1 MSGHPPHGHGDL
13 SDRPLPW
20 RVFGALHR
28 AMHGHR
34 QLMARKLAERDV
46 PPGQAL
52 CMRAVSH
59 HDGIT
64 QRDLAEML
72 GLSRPTVTV
81 MLQKLERAGLIERRA
96 DEADQRYTR
105 IYLTDVQ
112 GTKPQALTEENYRG
126 PTFAS
131 SDGKRFLVRG
141 PDEKT
146 SFYSFETRGLT
157 LIPAVKP
164 SDFVAGWTAAGT
176 GLYVQGPGIPAPID
190 RLDLATG
197 RRERWKEIVPSD
209 DAGVVRISSLVV
221 SPDGSFYA
229 YAYSRVLS
237 NLYLA
242 EGLK

>member
-105 IYLTDVQ
+105 IYLTEQ
-112 GTKPQALTEENYRG
+112 GRRSHEEMHALLDEIVDETIGPLSERDQREFERLLRRFEENTAKAMRRRG
-126 PTFAS
+126 DPPGTAS
-131 SDGKRFLVRG
+131 
-141 PDEKT
+141 
-146 SFYSFETRGLT
+146 
-157 LIPAVKP
+157 
-164 SDFVAGWTAAGT
+164 AGEE
-176 GLYVQGPGIPAPID
+176 Q
-190 RLDLATG
+190 R
-197 RRERWKEIVPSD
+197 
-209 DAGVVRISSLVV
+209 
-221 SPDGSFYA
+221 
-229 YAYSRVLS
+229 
-237 NLYLA
+237 
-242 EGLK
+242 